1 MRINE
6 IRLCNI
12 GSYLGANAI
21 PLHSTEERNI
31 VLIGGKNGAGKTT
44 LFDAV
49 RLCLYGCR
57 AYGYQ
62 LFTAAYKS
70 QIERM
75 VSDGARLSVDD
86 AGGGA
91 NAFIQLDIELEDGHD
106 ISRYTLTR
114 SWLIFSSFIEEF
126 AVVKD
131 GNALSADE
139 TEDFNNYLFNVI
151 PPELFSLYFF
161 DGEQIAELFLSEESG
176 ERLKNAFLTLCGYDN
191 FSIMLQNFQR
201 HIKQKKAIDA
211 AAAYLKAK
219 EDLQASMSKI
229 EKEAALLAERKKEL
243 HDTKEQLRE
252 LEKDYAKKGGVS
264 IEEWRRKADE
274 LKKEEKRRSE
284 LNAEIKRLALE
295 EIPYLILRDA
305 INELSVRLAK
315 EESAALDA
323 KTLDYLSAALPAA
336 VAKALSFEHSNS
348 DARNISARI
357 VEELSSLNENSGAVL
372 NLSKAE
378 RDSLLAQIRYA
389 QSLQKEKTIKNRIAL
404 KESIERSKALREEIE
419 ACTIECINHYNVTRN
434 NLLEKMAEAEAQIE
448 EREESLGKLNE
459 EQKALKEAFAN
470 ANELLEEELLS
481 NSIIDISSK
490 AALLVE
496 ELLSTLTK
504 AKVSTVESAF
514 LEELKLLTQKEAFA
528 SKIKIDAD
536 FNIRAY
542 KKGAAGEEIEA
553 DKTRFSKGEKQI
565 FIMALYWALMKIA
578 RVNVPFMIDTPFARI
593 DSGHRERI
601 AECFFSKLSGQV
613 IIFSTDEEFVGRPL
627 KAIAGKIGST
637 LLLEN
642 EDNSKT
648 AIKLNEYFEELP

>member
-75 VSDGARLSVDD
+75 ISDGARLSVDD

-219 EDLQASMSKI
+219 EDLQASVAKI
-229 EKEAALLAERKKEL
+229 EKEGELLAERKKEL

-336 VAKALSFEHSNS
+336 VAKALSFTPSNS

-389 QSLQKEKTIKNRIAL
+389 QGLQKEKTIKNRIAL

-419 ACTIECINHYNVTRN
+419 ACTIEYINHYTATRN

-448 EREESLGKLNE
+448 ERESLLERLEE
-459 EQKALKEAFAN
+459 EQKALKAAFAN
-470 ANELLEEELLS
+470 ANEMLEEELLS

-504 AKVSTVESAF
+504 AKVSAVESAF

-578 RVNVPFMIDTPFARI
+578 RVSVPFMIDTPFARI

-613 IIFSTDEEFVGRPL
+613 IIFSTDEEFAGRPL